1 MEMVLN
7 KNFSELSS
15 EEIQIVEGGGDG
27 FLGFL
32 GDIYDGWC
40 DMWHDFGENL
50 YYMTH

>member
-1 MEMVLN
+1 MRLNNGFCELTQDEMYLA
-7 KNFSELSS
+7 
-15 EEIQIVEGGGDG
+15 QGGSDG

-50 YYMTH
+50 YYMFN